1 MFATKKNP
9 CRASQRRV
17 LRESR
22 SGVATI
28 EAAFCLPV
36 IIILMFGTL
45 EICSGYYLK
54 ESLEIAAYEGARFG
68 ARQNTEPQDVRDYV
82 TQILAD
88 RNVTVTDSD
97 ITITPATFGNQR
109 VLDPLTVSVSCSATG
124 NSMFVFQILADRTLT
139 GEVTYAFETG
149 LPPTDLND

>member
-1 MFATKKNP
+1 MFATKKISSP
-9 CRASQRRV
+9 LSRR
-17 LRESR
+17 LHRDSR
-22 SGVATI
+22 SGIATI
-28 EAAFCLPV
+28 EAAFCIPV

-68 ARQNTEPQDVRDYV
+68 ARQNTTPEDVREYV
-82 TQILAD
+82 TDILAD
-88 RNVTVTDSD
+88 RNVTVTDAD

-109 VLDPLTVSVSCSATG
+109 VLDPLTVSVSCSATE
-124 NSMFVFQILADRTLT
+124 NSMFAFELFSGRILT

-149 LPPTDLND
+149 LPPTDLNE